1 MQSAET
7 ELQNTIELRA
17 TASEI
22 AARQPDLRAKTKR
35 RFWSTFS
42 NGNLKGKSAAPELR
56 KSADK
61 SISQPYIW
69 SPAAKDKK
77 HYDAAAAPSNLDAA
91 ITGRSAEPE
100 PQNAIELRARTSD
113 SAARKS
119 VAKRIP
125 CEASLKSDSWR
136 CENEAFVRDFLQIL
150 KDQVVKMTPE
160 LEVPWR
166 RSEHDPGT
174 AGSVWEKIVWK
185 LCLWHDGMM
194 ICMVENIWKNNKN

>member
-35 RFWSTFS
+35 RTFS

-77 HYDAAAAPSNLDAA
+77 HYA
-91 ITGRSAEPE
+91 RS
-100 PQNAIELRARTSD
+100 RG
-113 SAARKS
+113 
-119 VAKRIP
+119 AKQP
-125 CEASLKSDSWR
+125 
-136 CENEAFVRDFLQIL
+136 
-150 KDQVVKMTPE
+150 
-160 LEVPWR
+160 
-166 RSEHDPGT
+166 
-174 AGSVWEKIVWK
+174 
-185 LCLWHDGMM
+185 
-194 ICMVENIWKNNKN
+194 